1 MRKTHR
7 RPVKIMVI
15 RHAEK
20 PASGNYGVTLEGKR
34 NKECL
39 TIRGW
44 QRAGALATFFAPT
57 NNSFSDPVLGRPQF
71 LFASKPTRRDGSRR
85 PVETITPL
93 AERLALRI
101 NSQFQKFDTKTMLEE
116 AFLFVGVVLISW
128 QREYIPNIANY
139 ILGTKKVAPQE
150 WPDDRFDMVW
160 VFERDARSDHY
171 GFQQVPQGLLVGD
184 STAPIQGAHRPER
197 RK

>member
-1 MRKTHR
+1 
-7 RPVKIMVI
+7 MVI

-71 LFASKPTRRDGSRR
+71 LFASKPTWRDGSRR

-101 NSQFQKFDTKTMLEE
+101 NSQFPKFDTKTMLEE

-184 STAPIQGAHRPER
+184 STTPIQGAHQPER